1 MVYPTIRLCAFRLKS
16 DLPPQEF
23 FGLKFPDD
31 AKQEIRRLTA
41 KRDNKAVE
49 QASLPVKSLYKA
61 LTLAP
66 GLIYIGKLSPKPE
79 EFWLYSPH
87 QLPQKHLLTILSYWI
102 DTEFPDKP
110 SKRGKVGITAQ
121 ERQLVMSYLSA
132 EKLVWER
139 REVSYPKHFKTYPN
153 GTAKLSG
160 NDFILLPHILAK
172 ELTQPGLKF
181 EVDGEKLQFYR
192 TIPSSGQGAELISW
206 QPLNYTEYGQT
217 YYYSIVLTVRMVQEP
232 DLHYPRLDIKP
243 SIRRW
248 LSVNDSK
255 LSKNHGSNAYI
266 RAQLN
271 WGQALNPDQ
280 WTDYFLSCR
289 MVLKKGVADWDEN
302 LAILLKNLDIL
313 SVTPQQ
319 ILVNPSDALS
329 GNPNIGIAYKEGMK
343 PNHKVAKGL
352 PTANTHELL
361 SQIADVLKD
370 CWQPIDCQREKYDT
384 DKQSSQFFDLK
395 KPKKSFDEPI
405 VRKKAETDKQ
415 FAVRKKRL
423 LRKQETE
430 LNKCIKKKRESE
442 SDYQSRR
449 QEFLKK
455 QESERLSWKP
465 EPEETEEDFQL
476 RLKQFYEERS
486 GEQAT
491 LRRAIRSS
499 VGEHLTIWIWYIN
512 EENLVE
518 RLKAIKYC
526 LGLPDA
532 EPGSRGTI
540 LSCPWGTIISCPY
553 SFSFP
558 EGLTVT
564 ICVDEVAGLA
574 QRLDLSPEFKP
585 KSTEREKAINKR
597 RREVAAL
604 VQPVQSKLP
613 GKVGVWFELY
623 DKKYWKFVERNDE
636 GKENE
641 NKYKLAH
648 WGDPKRAIRLGFA
661 DERLV
666 SQFITPKPK
675 SYCQKAIC
683 SFIDLLRSLGVRMA
697 PSDITLPHVDT
708 DTPINEV
715 GLWLVN
721 RTSET
726 SADAKPQTIPII
738 VKMSS
743 LTAEITAIFPGLE
756 SWIPYDEALTRI
768 NKEGKGFTNDDKS
781 KAKIRTFIQQTLN
794 KKELRGKPTLLYC
807 LAQNIRQ
814 QWTWLQ
820 DRQISVEGL
829 SFAERD
835 QPVFEEFPGLRVI
848 RLRSGDETSEWFGMD
863 GEKIS
868 GFITGLFRNLD
879 NDRVFFSLGNKSSTM
894 SDIANNLSRI
904 EQPEKSW
911 RHPSLVEIAI
921 GYYQDDDKD
930 NLLDLA
936 AIAHESRHGVLQY
949 EDFLE
954 VPRVLHYAKQ
964 MADYVLMLDDDYEL
978 SDD

>member
-1 MVYPTIRLCAFRLKS
+1 MAYPTIRLCAFRLKS

-23 FGLKFPDD
+23 FVLNFPDD

-41 KRDNKAVE
+41 KRDNKAIE
-49 QASLPVKSLYKA
+49 QASLPVKSLYGA

-66 GLIYIGKLSPKPE
+66 GLIHIGKLSPKPD

-87 QLPQKHLLTILSYWI
+87 QLSQKYLSAILSYWI
-102 DTEFPDKP
+102 DTEFPDEP
-110 SKRGKVGITAQ
+110 GKRGKVGITAQ
-121 ERQLVMSYLSA
+121 ERQLAMSYLSA

-139 REVSYPKHFKTYPN
+139 RKVSYTNHFATYSN
-153 GTAKLSG
+153 GTANLSG
-160 NDFILLPHILAK
+160 NDFILLPHILAT
-172 ELTQPGLKF
+172 ELSKRGLKF
-181 EVDGEKLQFYR
+181 DLDGQKLQFYR
-192 TIPSSGQGAELISW
+192 AIPSSGQGAELISW
-206 QPLNYTEYGQT
+206 SPLKYTEDGQT
-217 YYYSIVLTVRMVQEP
+217 YYYSIALTVRMVQEP
-232 DLHYPRLDIKP
+232 DLHYPRLDVKP

-248 LSVNDSK
+248 LSINDSK
-255 LSKNHGSNAYI
+255 LSNNHGSNAYI
-266 RAQLN
+266 RAQPN
-271 WGQALNPDQ
+271 WGQALNPDEL
-280 WTDYFLSCR
+280 TEYFLYCR

-302 LAILLKNLDIL
+302 LAILLKKLDII
-313 SVTPQQ
+313 SVTPKQ
-319 ILVNPSDALS
+319 ILVNPSEALR

-343 PNHKVAKGL
+343 PKHKVAKGL
-352 PTANTHELL
+352 PTANTHQLL
-361 SQIADVLKD
+361 SQIADVLED
-370 CWQPIDCQREKYDT
+370 YWQPINCKRENYDT

-395 KPKKSFDEPI
+395 KPEKNFDEPI
-405 VRKKAETDKQ
+405 FRKKAETEKQ
-415 FAVRKKRL
+415 FAAREKRL

-430 LNKCIKKKRESE
+430 LKKCIKKKRESE

-449 QEFLKK
+449 EELLKK
-455 QESERLSWKP
+455 QELERLSWQP
-465 EPEETEEDFQL
+465 EPEETEEDFPL
-476 RLKQFYEERS
+476 RVEQFYEERS

-499 VGEHLTIWIWYIN
+499 VGEHLTIWIWYIS
-512 EENLVE
+512 EENRVQ

-532 EPGSRGTI
+532 APGS
-540 LSCPWGTIISCPY
+540 Y
-553 SFSFP
+553 SFP

-564 ICVDEVAGLA
+564 ICVHEVAGLA
-574 QRLDLSPEFKP
+574 QRLDLSPESKP
-585 KSTEREKAINKR
+585 KSTEREKAIKKR

-604 VQPVQSKLP
+604 VQPVKSKLR

-623 DKKYWKFVERNDE
+623 DKKHWKFVEKNDE

-641 NKYKLAH
+641 KKYWLAP

-661 DERLV
+661 DEGLV
-666 SQFITPKPK
+666 SQFITPKQK

-697 PSDITLPHVDT
+697 PSYITLPNVDP

-726 SADAKPQTIPII
+726 SADGKPQTIPVI

-743 LTAEITAIFPGLE
+743 LTAEISAIFPGLE

-768 NKEGKGFTNDDKS
+768 NKEGEGFTNDDKG

-820 DRQISVEGL
+820 DTQISVKGL

-835 QPVFEEFPGLRVI
+835 KPVFEEFAGLRVI

-868 GFITGLFRNLD
+868 GFITGLFKNPD
-879 NDRVFFSLGNKSSTM
+879 NDRVFFSIGNKSSTM
-894 SDIANNLSRI
+894 SDIPKDLSRI
-904 EQPEKSW
+904 EQPGKPW
-911 RHPSLVEIAI
+911 VHPSLVEIAI
-921 GYYQDDDKD
+921 GYYQEDDKD

-964 MADYVLMLDDDYEL
+964 MADYVLMLDDDDEQ

>member
-31 AKQEIRRLTA
+31 AKQEIRRFTA
-41 KRDNKAVE
+41 KRDNKPIE
-49 QASLPVKSLYKA
+49 QASLPVKSLDRA
-61 LTLAP
+61 LRLAP
-66 GLIYIGKLSPKPE
+66 GLIYIGKLSPKPG

-87 QLPQKHLLTILSYWI
+87 QLPQKPLSAILSYWI
-102 DTEFPDKP
+102 DTEFPEEP
-110 SKRGKVGITAQ
+110 SNKRKVGITAQ

-139 REVSYPKHFKTYPN
+139 REVSYTKQFTTYPN

-160 NDFILLPHILAK
+160 SDFILLPHILAK

-206 QPLNYTEYGQT
+206 QPLNYTEDGQT

-255 LSKNHGSNAYI
+255 LSKNHGSNACI

-271 WGQALNPDQ
+271 WGQALNPEQ

-289 MVLKKGVADWDEN
+289 MVLKKGVAEWDEN

-313 SVTPQQ
+313 SVTPQK
-319 ILVNPSDALS
+319 ILANPSDALS

-343 PNHKVAKGL
+343 PKHKVAKGL

-370 CWQPIDCQREKYDT
+370 CWQPIDCQREKYGT
-384 DKQSSQFFDLK
+384 DKPSSQFFDLK
-395 KPKKSFDEPI
+395 KPKKSFDEPLL
-405 VRKKAETDKQ
+405 RKKAETDKQ
-415 FAVRKKRL
+415 FEARKKRW

-430 LNKCIKKKRESE
+430 LKKCIKKKRESE
-442 SDYQSRR
+442 SDYQLRR
-449 QEFLKK
+449 QELLKK
-455 QESERLSWKP
+455 QESDLRSWKP
-465 EPEETEEDFQL
+465 ELKEEDKDFQV
-476 RLKQFYEERS
+476 RLEQFYEEHR

-491 LRRAIRSS
+491 LRRAICSS
-499 VGEHLTIWIWYIN
+499 IGEHLTIWIWYIN

-526 LGLPDA
+526 LGLPNA
-532 EPGSRGTI
+532 EPGI
-540 LSCPWGTIISCPY
+540 Y
-553 SFSFP
+553 SFP

-604 VQPVQSKLP
+604 VQHVQSKLR

-623 DKKYWKFVERNDE
+623 DKKHWKFVERNDE

-641 NKYKLAH
+641 NKHWLAP

-661 DERLV
+661 DEGLV
-666 SQFITPKPK
+666 SKFITPKQK

-697 PSDITLPHVDT
+697 PSDITLPHVDP

-726 SADAKPQTIPII
+726 SADGKPQTIPVI

-743 LTAEITAIFPGLE
+743 RTAEITAIFPGLE
-756 SWIPYDEALTRI
+756 SWMPYDEALTRI
-768 NKEGKGFTNDDKS
+768 NKDGEGFTNDDKG

-794 KKELRGKPTLLYC
+794 KKELRDKPTLLYC

-879 NDRVFFSLGNKSSTM
+879 NDRVFFSLGNKSLTM

-904 EQPEKSW
+904 EQPKKSW
-911 RHPSLVEIAI
+911 RHPSLVEITI

>member
-1 MVYPTIRLCAFRLKS
+1 M
-16 DLPPQEF
+16 
-23 FGLKFPDD
+23 
-31 AKQEIRRLTA
+31 
-41 KRDNKAVE
+41 
-49 QASLPVKSLYKA
+49 
-61 LTLAP
+61 
-66 GLIYIGKLSPKPE
+66 
-79 EFWLYSPH
+79 
-87 QLPQKHLLTILSYWI
+87 
-102 DTEFPDKP
+102 
-110 SKRGKVGITAQ
+110 
-121 ERQLVMSYLSA
+121 
-132 EKLVWER
+132 
-139 REVSYPKHFKTYPN
+139 
-153 GTAKLSG
+153 
-160 NDFILLPHILAK
+160 
-172 ELTQPGLKF
+172 
-181 EVDGEKLQFYR
+181 
-192 TIPSSGQGAELISW
+192 
-206 QPLNYTEYGQT
+206 
-217 YYYSIVLTVRMVQEP
+217 
-232 DLHYPRLDIKP
+232 
-243 SIRRW
+243 
-248 LSVNDSK
+248 
-255 LSKNHGSNAYI
+255 
-266 RAQLN
+266 
-271 WGQALNPDQ
+271 
-280 WTDYFLSCR
+280 
-289 MVLKKGVADWDEN
+289 
-302 LAILLKNLDIL
+302 
-313 SVTPQQ
+313 
-319 ILVNPSDALS
+319 
-329 GNPNIGIAYKEGMK
+329 
-343 PNHKVAKGL
+343 
-352 PTANTHELL
+352 
-361 SQIADVLKD
+361 
-370 CWQPIDCQREKYDT
+370 
-384 DKQSSQFFDLK
+384 
-395 KPKKSFDEPI
+395 
-405 VRKKAETDKQ
+405 
-415 FAVRKKRL
+415 
-423 LRKQETE
+423 
-430 LNKCIKKKRESE
+430 
-442 SDYQSRR
+442 RR
-449 QEFLKK
+449 QELLKT
-455 QESERLSWKP
+455 QELEHLSWKP
-465 EPEETEEDFQL
+465 EPEETEEDFQE
-476 RLKQFYEERS
+476 RLKQFYEERR

-499 VGEHLTIWIWYIN
+499 IGEHLTIWIWYIN

-526 LGLPDA
+526 LGLPNA
-532 EPGSRGTI
+532 EPGS
-540 LSCPWGTIISCPY
+540 Y
-553 SFSFP
+553 SFP

-597 RREVAAL
+597 RSEVADL
-604 VQPVQSKLP
+604 VQPVQSKLR

-623 DKKYWKFVERNDE
+623 DKKNWNFVERNNE
-636 GKENE
+636 SKENE
-641 NKYKLAH
+641 TKYKLAP

-661 DERLV
+661 DEGLV

-697 PSDITLPHVDT
+697 PSDITLPHVDP

-726 SADAKPQTIPII
+726 SADAKPQTIPVI

-743 LTAEITAIFPGLE
+743 RTAEITAIFPGLE
-756 SWIPYDEALTRI
+756 SWIPYHEALTRI
-768 NKEGKGFTNDDKS
+768 NKEGKGFTNDVKS

-835 QPVFEEFPGLRVI
+835 QPVFEEFSGLRVI

-863 GEKIS
+863 GEKVS

-879 NDRVFFSLGNKSSTM
+879 NDRVFFSLGKKSSTM

-911 RHPSLVEIAI
+911 RHPSLVEITI

-964 MADYVLMLDDDYEL
+964 MADYVLMLDDDYEQF
-978 SDD
+978 DD

>member
-31 AKQEIRRLTA
+31 AKQQIRRITA
-41 KRDNKAVE
+41 KRDNKPIE
-49 QASLPVKSLYKA
+49 QASLPVKSLDRT
-61 LTLAP
+61 LRLAP
-66 GLIYIGKLSPKPE
+66 GLIYIGKLSPKPG

-87 QLPQKHLLTILSYWI
+87 QLPKKPLSAILSYWI
-102 DTEFPDKP
+102 DTEFPEEP
-110 SKRGKVGITAQ
+110 SNKRKVGITAQ
-121 ERQLVMSYLSA
+121 ERQLAMSYLSA

-139 REVSYPKHFKTYPN
+139 REVSYTKQFTTYPN

-160 NDFILLPHILAK
+160 SDFILLPHILAK
-172 ELTQPGLKF
+172 ELTKPGLKF

-206 QPLNYTEYGQT
+206 QPLNYTEDGQT

-232 DLHYPRLDIKP
+232 DLHYPRLDVKP

-255 LSKNHGSNAYI
+255 LSKNHGSNACI

-271 WGQALNPDQ
+271 WGQALNPEQ

-302 LAILLKNLDIL
+302 LAILLKKLDIL

-319 ILVNPSDALS
+319 LLANPSDALS
-329 GNPNIGIAYKEGMK
+329 GSPNIGIAYKEGMK
-343 PNHKVAKGL
+343 PKHKVAKGL
-352 PTANTHELL
+352 PTTNTHELL
-361 SQIADVLKD
+361 RQIADVLKD
-370 CWQPIDCQREKYDT
+370 CWQPIDCQREKYQT

-405 VRKKAETDKQ
+405 LRKKAESEKQ

-423 LRKQETE
+423 LRKHETE
-430 LNKCIKKKRESE
+430 LNKCTKKKRESE
-442 SDYQSRR
+442 SDYQLRC
-449 QEFLKK
+449 QELLKK

-465 EPEETEEDFQL
+465 EPEETQADFKV
-476 RLKQFYEERS
+476 RLEQFYQERR

-499 VGEHLTIWIWYIN
+499 IGEHLTIWIWYIN

-518 RLKAIKYC
+518 RLKAIQYC
-526 LGLPDA
+526 LGLPNA
-532 EPGSRGTI
+532 EPGSRDTI
-540 LSCPWGTIISCPY
+540 LSCPY
-553 SFSFP
+553 SFP

-597 RREVAAL
+597 RGEVADL
-604 VQPVQSKLP
+604 VQHSQSKLR

-623 DKKYWKFVERNDE
+623 DKKHWKFVERNNE

-641 NKYKLAH
+641 TKYKLAP

-661 DERLV
+661 DQGLV

-675 SYCQKAIC
+675 SYSQKAIC
-683 SFIDLLRSLGVRMA
+683 SLIDLLRSLGVRMA
-697 PSDITLPHVDT
+697 PSDITLPHVDP

-726 SADAKPQTIPII
+726 SADAKPKTIPVI

-743 LTAEITAIFPGLE
+743 RTAEITAIFPGLE

-768 NKEGKGFTNDDKS
+768 NKEGKGFTNDVKS

-863 GEKIS
+863 GKS

-894 SDIANNLSRI
+894 SSIPNNLSRI
-904 EQPEKSW
+904 EQPEKPW
-911 RHPSLVEIAI
+911 VHPSLVEITI

-936 AIAHESRHGVLQY
+936 AISLTNPVMEFCNTKTS
-949 EDFLE
+949 
-954 VPRVLHYAKQ
+954 
-964 MADYVLMLDDDYEL
+964 
-978 SDD
+978 

>member
-31 AKQEIRRLTA
+31 AKQQIRRLTA
-41 KRDNKAVE
+41 KRDNKAIE
-49 QASLPVKSLYKA
+49 QTSLPVKSLDRA
-61 LTLAP
+61 LRLAP
-66 GLIYIGKLSPKPE
+66 GLIYIGKLSPKPG

-87 QLPQKHLLTILSYWI
+87 QLPQKPLSAILSYWI
-102 DTEFPDKP
+102 DTEFPEEP
-110 SKRGKVGITAQ
+110 SNKRKVGITAQ

-139 REVSYPKHFKTYPN
+139 REVSYTKQFTTYPN

-206 QPLNYTEYGQT
+206 QPLNYTEDGQT

-232 DLHYPRLDIKP
+232 DLHYPRLDVKP

-255 LSKNHGSNAYI
+255 LSKNHGSNACI

-271 WGQALNPDQ
+271 WGQALNPEQ

-289 MVLKKGVADWDEN
+289 MVLKKGVAEWDEN
-302 LAILLKNLDIL
+302 LAILLQNLNIL
-313 SVTPQQ
+313 SVTPQK
-319 ILVNPSDALS
+319 ILANPSDALS

-343 PNHKVAKGL
+343 NKHKVAKGL

-370 CWQPIDCQREKYDT
+370 CWQPIDCQREKYGT

-395 KPKKSFDEPI
+395 KPKESFDEPI
-405 VRKKAETDKQ
+405 LRKKAETDKQ
-415 FAVRKKRL
+415 FEARKKRW

-430 LNKCIKKKRESE
+430 LKKCIKKKRESE
-442 SDYQSRR
+442 SDYQLRR
-449 QEFLKK
+449 QELLKK

-465 EPEETEEDFQL
+465 ELKEEDKDFQE
-476 RLKQFYEERS
+476 RLEQFYEERRA
-486 GEQAT
+486 EQAT

-499 VGEHLTIWIWYIN
+499 IGEYLTIWIWYIN

-518 RLKAIKYC
+518 RLKAIQYC

-540 LSCPWGTIISCPY
+540 LSCPY
-553 SFSFP
+553 SFP

-585 KSTEREKAINKR
+585 KSAEREKAINKR
-597 RREVAAL
+597 RREVADL
-604 VQPVQSKLP
+604 VQPVQSKLR

-623 DKKYWKFVERNDE
+623 EKKHWKFVERNDE

-641 NKYKLAH
+641 NKHWLAP

-661 DERLV
+661 DEGLV
-666 SQFITPKPK
+666 SKFITPEPK
-675 SYCQKAIC
+675 NYCQKAIC
-683 SFIDLLRSLGVRMA
+683 SFIDLLRSLEVRMA
-697 PSDITLPHVDT
+697 PSYITLRNVDP

-726 SADAKPQTIPII
+726 SADAKPQTIPVI

-743 LTAEITAIFPGLE
+743 RTAEITAIFPGLE

-768 NKEGKGFTNDDKS
+768 NKEGKGFTNDDKG

-807 LAQNIRQ
+807 LAQNLRQ

-820 DRQISVEGL
+820 DGQISVEGL

-863 GEKIS
+863 GKS

-894 SDIANNLSRI
+894 KKIPNNLSRI
-904 EQPEKSW
+904 EQPEKPW
-911 RHPSLVEIAI
+911 VHPSLVEIAI

>member
-1 MVYPTIRLCAFRLKS
+1 MVYPKIRLCAFRLKS

-31 AKQEIRRLTA
+31 AKQQIRRFTA
-41 KRDNKAVE
+41 KRDNKAIE
-49 QASLPVKSLYKA
+49 QASLPVKSLDRA
-61 LTLAP
+61 LRLAP
-66 GLIYIGKLSPKPE
+66 GLIYIGKLSPKPG

-87 QLPQKHLLTILSYWI
+87 QLPPKYLSAILSYWI
-102 DTEFPDKP
+102 DTEFPEEP
-110 SKRGKVGITAQ
+110 SNKRKVGITAQ

-139 REVSYPKHFKTYPN
+139 RKVSYTKQFTTYPN

-160 NDFILLPHILAK
+160 NDFILLPHLLAK
-172 ELTQPGLKF
+172 ELTKPGLKF

-206 QPLNYTEYGQT
+206 QPLNYTEDGQT

-232 DLHYPRLDIKP
+232 DLHYPRLDVKP

-255 LSKNHGSNAYI
+255 LSKNHGSNACI

-302 LAILLKNLDIL
+302 LAILLKKLDIL
-313 SVTPQQ
+313 SVNPQK
-319 ILVNPSDALS
+319 ILANPSDALS

-352 PTANTHELL
+352 PTLNTHELL

-370 CWQPIDCQREKYDT
+370 CWQPIDCQREKHGT

-395 KPKKSFDEPI
+395 KPQKSFDEPLL
-405 VRKKAETDKQ
+405 RKKAETDKQ
-415 FAVRKKRL
+415 FAVREKRW

-430 LNKCIKKKRESE
+430 LKKCIKKKREYE
-442 SDYQSRR
+442 SDYQLRR
-449 QEFLKK
+449 QELLKK
-455 QESERLSWKP
+455 HESELRSWKP
-465 EPEETEEDFQL
+465 KPEETEEEFQE
-476 RLKQFYEERS
+476 RLEQFYEERC

-491 LRRAIRSS
+491 LRRAICSS
-499 VGEHLTIWIWYIN
+499 IGEHLTIWIWYIN

-532 EPGSRGTI
+532 EPGS
-540 LSCPWGTIISCPY
+540 Y
-553 SFSFP
+553 SFP

-597 RREVAAL
+597 RREVADL
-604 VQPVQSKLP
+604 VQPVQSKLR

-623 DKKYWKFVERNDE
+623 DKKHWKFVERNDE

-641 NKYKLAH
+641 NKHWLAP

-661 DERLV
+661 DEGLV
-666 SQFITPKPK
+666 SKFITPEPK

-683 SFIDLLRSLGVRMA
+683 SFIDLLRSLEVRMA
-697 PSDITLPHVDT
+697 PSYITLPHVDP

-726 SADAKPQTIPII
+726 SADGKPQTIPVI

-743 LTAEITAIFPGLE
+743 RTAEITAIFPGLE
-756 SWIPYDEALTRI
+756 SWMPYDEALTRI
-768 NKEGKGFTNDDKS
+768 NKDGEGFTNDDKG

-807 LAQNIRQ
+807 LAQNLRQ

-879 NDRVFFSLGNKSSTM
+879 NDRVFFSLGNKSLTM

-904 EQPEKSW
+904 EQPKKSW
-911 RHPSLVEIAI
+911 RHPSLVEITI

-964 MADYVLMLDDDYEL
+964 MADYVLMLDDDYEQF
-978 SDD
+978 DD